1 MNDQAMKNI
10 LEVREEAHSMLDN
23 IANVQGKRHAALVR
37 GLLLSSQSVELVS
50 FLLHCGV
57 PKDEE
62 ITKAIGDS
70 FVNMLHGMLTSFVVA
85 GQIPNEMVQGAMRDA
100 TSLDSSLSDLLKTA
114 IKTAEAGK
122 GFGDRG
128 AE

>member
-1 MNDQAMKNI
+1 MNAQTMKNI
-10 LEVREEAHSMLDN
+10 LEVREEAHVMLDN
-23 IANVQGKRHAALVR
+23 ITKTQGRQHAALVR
-37 GLLLSSQSVELVS
+37 GLLLSSQSVQMVS

-62 ITKAIGDS
+62 IAKTIGDS
-70 FVNMLHGMLTSFVVA
+70 FMNMLHGMLTSFVVA
-85 GQIPNEMVQGAMRDA
+85 GQIPDEVVRGAIRDA
-100 TSLDSSLSDLLKTA
+100 DSLDSSLSDLLKTA